1 MSLEQGCV
9 QIYTGNG
16 KGKTT
21 AALGLALRAVGR
33 GLKVCVF
40 QFIKGGSRYG
50 EHLAAEKLAPLMT
63 IIQTGRPGWVNTK
76 DITEDRHIA
85 QEALTQAEELLTSG
99 LYDIFICDEIN
110 GAVGFGLIDVEQ
122 VLGLISCKPEKTEL
136 VLTGRNAHQR
146 VIDAADLVTEMMEIK
161 HYYKAG
167 VPART
172 GIEMQRELNNKNKLS
187 LTTIHTGGIYHG

>member
-1 MSLEQGCV
+1 LALERGCT

-40 QFIKGGSRYG
+40 QFIKGGGPYG
-50 EHLAAEKLAPLMT
+50 EHLIAGKLAPFFT
-63 IIQTGRPGWVNTK
+63 IIQTGQPGWVNTK
-76 DITEDRHIA
+76 DISADRRIA
-85 QEALTQAEELLTSG
+85 QEAFVRAREMLISG
-99 LYDIFICDEIN
+99 DYDLFICDEIN

-122 VLGLISCKPEKTEL
+122 VLELIRLRPEKVEL
-136 VLTGRNAHQR
+136 VLTGRNAHEL
-146 VIDAADLVTEMMEIK
+146 VIEAADLVTEMREIK

-172 GIEMQRELNNKNKLS
+172 GIEM
-187 LTTIHTGGIYHG
+187 

>member
-1 MSLEQGCV
+1 MPLEHGCV
-9 QIYTGNG
+9 QVYTGNG

-33 GLKVCVF
+33 GLNVCVF
-40 QFIKGGSRYG
+40 QFIKGGGRYG
-50 EHLAAEKLAPLMT
+50 EHLAAEKLAPLLT

-76 DITEDRHIA
+76 DITLDRRTA
-85 QEALTQAEELLTSG
+85 QEALLQARELLTSG
-99 LYDIFICDEIN
+99 TYDLFICDEIN

-122 VLGLISCKPEKTEL
+122 VLELIAGKPEKTEL
-136 VLTGRNAHQR
+136 VLTGRNAHEL
-146 VIDAADLVTEMMEIK
+146 VIEAADLVTEMCEIK

-172 GIEMQRELNNKNKLS
+172 GIEM
-187 LTTIHTGGIYHG
+187 

>member
-1 MSLEQGCV
+1 MELGCV
-9 QIYTGNG
+9 QVYTGNG

-21 AALGLALRAVGR
+21 ASLGLALRAVGR

-40 QFIKGGSRYG
+40 QFIKGGGRYG
-50 EHLAAEKLAPLMT
+50 EHLAAEKLAPLLT

-76 DITEDRHIA
+76 DITEDRRVA
-85 QEALTQAEELLTSG
+85 QEAFVQARELLTSG
-99 LYDIFICDEIN
+99 EFDLFICDEIN

-122 VLGLISCKPEKTEL
+122 VLELISRKPEKTEL
-136 VLTGRNAHQR
+136 VLTGRNADER
-146 VIDAADLVTEMMEIK
+146 VIEAADLVTEMREIK

-172 GIEMQRELNNKNKLS
+172 GIEM
-187 LTTIHTGGIYHG
+187 